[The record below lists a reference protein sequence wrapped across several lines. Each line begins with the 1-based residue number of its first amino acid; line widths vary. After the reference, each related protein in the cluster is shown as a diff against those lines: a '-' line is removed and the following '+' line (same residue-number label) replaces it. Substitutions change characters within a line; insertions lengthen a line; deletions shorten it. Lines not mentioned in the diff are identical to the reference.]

1 MQLFLI
7 YLGYMHA
14 FGYSLQS
21 QVLRKPHKDISYTID
36 YLRMAAS
43 QKLSECMNL

>member
-7 YLGYMHA
+7 DLGYMHA
-14 FGYSLQS
+14 FGYSFQS

-43 QKLSECMNL
+43 QNIWTAMIW